1 MLASSR
7 NQSICQS
14 LFIGLIDIVIT
25 LLICHI
31 IHSLLRLKSFS
42 VLFLILYLIL
52 QDPQSVREARQ
63 IEQKFIKKWIDQYH
77 KQQPSGGHDDTVDPI
92 IVG

>member
-1 MLASSR
+1 VVLNIYNQPLGKTTSSDEHWMDKR
-7 NQSICQS
+7 
-14 LFIGLIDIVIT
+14 
-25 LLICHI
+25 ICHI
-31 IHSLLRLKSFS
+31 PRSLLRLKSFL
-42 VLFLILYLIL
+42 VLFLILYLIF

>member
-1 MLASSR
+1 MLKKIGCKFYWLYLFGHYSWALGMSSKA
-7 NQSICQS
+7 
-14 LFIGLIDIVIT
+14 T
-25 LLICHI
+25 
-31 IHSLLRLKSFS
+31 LRLKSFL

-77 KQQPSGGHDDTVDPI
+77 KQEPSGGHDDTVDPI